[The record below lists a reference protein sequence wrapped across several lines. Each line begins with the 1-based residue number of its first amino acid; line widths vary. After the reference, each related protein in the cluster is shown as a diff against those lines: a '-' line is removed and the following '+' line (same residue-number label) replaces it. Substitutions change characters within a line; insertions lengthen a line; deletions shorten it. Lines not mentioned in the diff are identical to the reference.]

1 MERCEMS
8 VSELGTPHL
17 TNFRTEIF
25 WIEQLS
31 NLFFRLY
38 TNTLSEWSI
47 THISMYSLFATI
59 LDLTFLASF
68 VNPDM
73 IIHTFD

>member
-31 NLFFRLY
+31 NLFLDYIQTHSVSGVSLIYLCILFLQ
-38 TNTLSEWSI
+38 LFSI
-47 THISMYSLFATI
+47 
-59 LDLTFLASF
+59 
-68 VNPDM
+68 
-73 IIHTFD
+73 